1 MNDKTIPD
9 ERIIELFF
17 SRSDSAI
24 SCVADKYGG
33 KMHALS
39 YNIVGN
45 RLDAE
50 ECVND
55 AYLAMWNAIPPAR
68 PLPLSPYAYRVTRNL
83 SLSRYRYNTAEKRNT
98 SSTVSFEQ
106 ISDCIPDERDVRDGV
121 DRGELTAILNRWLGR
136 LNEQNLYIFMRRYWY
151 MDGIEKIADDL
162 DITAAA
168 VYLRIDRMKKS
179 LARFLREKGVTV

>member
-1 MNDKTIPD
+1 MNNKPIDD

-24 SCVADKYGG
+24 SCVADKYGVR
-33 KMHALS
+33 MHALS

-68 PLPLSPYAYRVTRNL
+68 PLPLSPYAYRVTRNV
-83 SLSRYRYNTAEKRNT
+83 SLSRYRYNTAEKRNPA
-98 SSTVSFEQ
+98 STVSFEQ
-106 ISDCIPDERDVRDGV
+106 ISDCLPDGGDVREGFE
-121 DRGELTAILNRWLGR
+121 RRELTDILNGWLGG
-136 LNEQNLYIFMRRYWY
+136 LNKQNLYM
-151 MDGIEKIADDL
+151 
-162 DITAAA
+162 TAAA

-179 LARFLREKGVTV
+179 LARCLREKGVTV